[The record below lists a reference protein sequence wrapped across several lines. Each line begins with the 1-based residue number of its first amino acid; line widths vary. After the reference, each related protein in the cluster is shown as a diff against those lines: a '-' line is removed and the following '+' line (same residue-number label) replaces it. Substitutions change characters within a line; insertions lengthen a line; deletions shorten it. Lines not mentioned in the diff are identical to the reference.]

1 MHGLTRSD
9 ENFDRWLAGRRIKN
23 GLTSRR
29 PFRTLMAE
37 LGDTEVVVEAAKGKI
52 GNGLGYIVMTETR
65 VILVGQA
72 VRALA
77 SESTVESFDRDSIS
91 AVVLDEGMFQ
101 STLTLT
107 TSSGDVT
114 VDNMTSG
121 ADRVADALRN
131 ATVAETNGIGV
142 GVEVGSESEKSCPYC
157 AETIKAAA
165 VKCRFCGEFL

>member
-1 MHGLTRSD
+1 MLGLTRSND
-9 ENFDRWLAGRRIKN
+9 NFDRWLAGRGIKN

-37 LGDTEVVVEAAKGKI
+37 LGNTEVLVEAAKGKI
-52 GNGLGYIVMTETR
+52 GNGLGYIVMTENR

-77 SESTVESFDRDSIS
+77 SESTVESFDLGSIS

-107 TSSGDVT
+107 TSSGDTT

-121 ADRVADALRN
+121 AARMAVALQTATAARTTDISVDADPE
-131 ATVAETNGIGV
+131 AE
-142 GVEVGSESEKSCPYC
+142 KRCPYC
-157 AETIKAAA
+157 AEVIKAAA
-165 VKCRFCGEFL
+165 VKCRFCGEFV

>member
-1 MHGLTRSD
+1 MHGLTRSND
-9 ENFDRWLAGRRIKN
+9 NFDRWLAGRGIKN

-37 LGDTEVVVEAAKGKI
+37 LGNTEAVVEAAKGKI
-52 GNGLGYIVMTETR
+52 GNGLGYIVMTENR

-77 SESTVESFDRDSIS
+77 SESTIESFDLGSIS

-121 ADRVADALRN
+121 AARMAAALRT
-131 ATVAETNGIGV
+131 ATAAETTDTPV
-142 GVEVGSESEKSCPYC
+142 DADPEATKRCPYC
-157 AETIKAAA
+157 AEVIKAAA
-165 VKCRFCGEFL
+165 VKCRFCGEFP

>member
-1 MHGLTRSD
+1 MHGLTRSND
-9 ENFDRWLAGRRIKN
+9 NFDRWLAGRGIKN

-37 LGDTEVVVEAAKGKI
+37 LGNTEVLVEAAKGKI
-52 GNGLGYIVMTETR
+52 GNGLGYIVMTENR

-77 SESTVESFDRDSIS
+77 SESTVESFDLGSIS

-107 TSSGDVT
+107 TSSGDTT

-121 ADRVADALRN
+121 AARMAAALQTATAARTTDISVDADPE
-131 ATVAETNGIGV
+131 AE
-142 GVEVGSESEKSCPYC
+142 KRCPYC
-157 AETIKAAA
+157 AEVIKAAA
-165 VKCRFCGEFL
+165 VKCRFCGEFV

>member
-1 MHGLTRSD
+1 
-9 ENFDRWLAGRRIKN
+9 
-23 GLTSRR
+23 
-29 PFRTLMAE
+29 MAE

-77 SESTVESFDRDSIS
+77 SESTVESFDLDSIS

-131 ATVAETNGIGV
+131 ATVAERTDIPV
-142 GVEVGSESEKSCPYC
+142 DADPEATKRCPYC
-157 AETIKAAA
+157 AEVIKAAA

>member
-1 MHGLTRSD
+1 MHGLTRND
-9 ENFDRWLAGRRIKN
+9 GNFHRWMAGRGIKS

-52 GNGLGYIVMTETR
+52 GNGLGYIMMTETR

-77 SESTVESFDRDSIS
+77 SETTVESFDLGSIS

-121 ADRVADALRN
+121 ADRVAAALRT
-131 ATVAETNGIGV
+131 ATAAETTDIPV
-142 GVEVGSESEKSCPYC
+142 DADPEAMKRCPYC
-157 AETIKAAA
+157 AEVIKAAA

>member
-1 MHGLTRSD
+1 VHGLTRND
-9 ENFDRWLAGRRIKN
+9 DTFDRWLAGRGIKS

-37 LGDTEVVVEAAKGKI
+37 LGDAEVVVEAAKGKI
-52 GNGLGYIVMTETR
+52 GNGLGYIVVTETR

-77 SESTVESFDRDSIS
+77 SESTVESFDLDSIG
-91 AVVLDEGMFQ
+91 AVALVEGMFQ

-157 AETIKAAA
+157 AEVIKAAA

>member
-1 MHGLTRSD
+1 MHGLTRSND
-9 ENFDRWLAGRRIKN
+9 NFDRWLAGRGIKN

-52 GNGLGYIVMTETR
+52 GNGLGYIVMTENR
-65 VILVGQA
+65 IILVGQA

-77 SESTVESFDRDSIS
+77 SESTVESFDLGSIS

-121 ADRVADALRN
+121 AARMAAALQTATAARTTDISVDADPE
-131 ATVAETNGIGV
+131 AE
-142 GVEVGSESEKSCPYC
+142 KRCPYC
-157 AETIKAAA
+157 AEVIKAAA

>member
-1 MHGLTRSD
+1 VHGLTRND
-9 ENFDRWLAGRRIKN
+9 GNFDRWLAGRGIRN

-52 GNGLGYIVMTETR
+52 GNGLGYIVVTETR

-77 SESTVESFDRDSIS
+77 SESTVESFDLDSIS
-91 AVVLDEGMFQ
+91 AVVLVEGMFQ

-131 ATVAETNGIGV
+131 ATVTETNSV
-142 GVEVGSESEKSCPYC
+142 GVDADPEATKRCPYC
-157 AETIKAAA
+157 AEVIKAAA

>member
-1 MHGLTRSD
+1 MHGLTRSND
-9 ENFDRWLAGRRIKN
+9 NFDRWLAGRGIKN

-52 GNGLGYIVMTETR
+52 GNGLGYIVMTENR

-77 SESTVESFDRDSIS
+77 SESTVESFDLGSIS

-121 ADRVADALRN
+121 ADRVADALRA
-131 ATVAETNGIGV
+131 ATAAETTDIPVDADPEATNCLLYT
-142 GVEVGSESEKSCPYC
+142 SPSPRDLSTSRMPSS
-157 AETIKAAA
+157 A
-165 VKCRFCGEFL
+165 

>member
-1 MHGLTRSD
+1 MHGLTRND
-9 ENFDRWLAGRRIKN
+9 DNFDRWLAGRGIKN

-37 LGDTEVVVEAAKGKI
+37 LGDTEVLVEAAKGKI
-52 GNGLGYIVMTETR
+52 GNGLGYIMMTETR

-77 SESTVESFDRDSIS
+77 SETTVESFDLGSIS

-107 TSSGDVT
+107 TSSGDTT

-121 ADRVADALRN
+121 AARMAVALQTATAARTTDISVDADPE
-131 ATVAETNGIGV
+131 AE
-142 GVEVGSESEKSCPYC
+142 KRCPYC
-157 AETIKAAA
+157 AEVIKAAA

>member
-1 MHGLTRSD
+1 MHGLTRND
-9 ENFDRWLAGRRIKN
+9 NNFDRWLAGRGIKN

-37 LGDTEVVVEAAKGKI
+37 LGDTEVLVEAAKGKI
-52 GNGLGYIVMTETR
+52 GNGLGYIMMTETR

-77 SESTVESFDRDSIS
+77 SETTVESFDLGSIS

-107 TSSGDVT
+107 TSSGDTT

-121 ADRVADALRN
+121 AARMAVALQTATAARTTDISVDADPE
-131 ATVAETNGIGV
+131 AE
-142 GVEVGSESEKSCPYC
+142 KRCPYC
-157 AETIKAAA
+157 AEVIKAAA
-165 VKCRFCGEFL
+165 VKCRFCGEFV

>member
-1 MHGLTRSD
+1 
-9 ENFDRWLAGRRIKN
+9 
-23 GLTSRR
+23 
-29 PFRTLMAE
+29 MAE

-52 GNGLGYIVMTETR
+52 GNGLGYIVMTENR

-77 SESTVESFDRDSIS
+77 SESTVESFDLGSIS

-121 ADRVADALRN
+121 ADRVADALRA
-131 ATVAETNGIGV
+131 ATAAETTDIPV
-142 GVEVGSESEKSCPYC
+142 DADPEATKRCPYC
-157 AETIKAAA
+157 AEVIKAAA

>member
-1 MHGLTRSD
+1 MHGLTRND
-9 ENFDRWLAGRRIKN
+9 GNFHRWMAGRGIKS

-52 GNGLGYIVMTETR
+52 GNGLGYIMMTETR

-77 SESTVESFDRDSIS
+77 SETTVESFDLGSIS

-107 TSSGDVT
+107 TSSGDTT

-121 ADRVADALRN
+121 AARMAAALRT
-131 ATVAETNGIGV
+131 ATAAETTDIPV
-142 GVEVGSESEKSCPYC
+142 DTDPEATKRCPYC
-157 AETIKAAA
+157 AEVIKAAA
-165 VKCRFCGEFL
+165 VKCRFCGEFV

>member
-1 MHGLTRSD
+1 MHGLTRND
-9 ENFDRWLAGRRIKN
+9 DTFDRWLAGRGIKS

-77 SESTVESFDRDSIS
+77 SESTVESFDLDSIG
-91 AVVLDEGMFQ
+91 AVVLVEGMFQ

-121 ADRVADALRN
+121 ADRLADALRN
-131 ATVAETNGIGV
+131 ATIAETNGIGV
-142 GVEVGSESEKSCPYC
+142 EVGLESEKSCPYC

>member
-1 MHGLTRSD
+1 MHGLTRSND
-9 ENFDRWLAGRRIKN
+9 NFDRWLAGRGIKN

-29 PFRTLMAE
+29 PFRALMAE
-37 LGDTEVVVEAAKGKI
+37 LGDTEVVVEAARGKI
-52 GNGLGYIVMTETR
+52 GNGLGYIVATETR

-77 SESTVESFDRDSIS
+77 SESTVESFDLDSIS
-91 AVVLDEGMFQ
+91 AVVLVEGMFQ

-121 ADRVADALRN
+121 AARMAAALRN
-131 ATVAETNGIGV
+131 ATVTVTNDIR
-142 GVEVGSESEKSCPYC
+142 VEVDPEAEKRCPYC
-157 AETIKAAA
+157 AEMIKAASF
-165 VKCRFCGEFL
+165 KCRFCGEFL

>member
-1 MHGLTRSD
+1 MHGLTRSND
-9 ENFDRWLAGRRIKN
+9 NFDRWLAGRGIKN

-37 LGDTEVVVEAAKGKI
+37 LGDTEVLVEAAKGKI
-52 GNGLGYIVMTETR
+52 GNGLGYIMMTETR

-77 SESTVESFDRDSIS
+77 SESTVESFDLGSIS

-107 TSSGDVT
+107 TSSGDTT

-121 ADRVADALRN
+121 AARMAAALRT
-131 ATVAETNGIGV
+131 ATAERTTDISV
-142 GVEVGSESEKSCPYC
+142 DADTEAEKRCPYC
-157 AETIKAAA
+157 AEVIKAAA
-165 VKCRFCGEFL
+165 VKCRFCGEFV

>member
-1 MHGLTRSD
+1 MHGLTCSD
-9 ENFDRWLAGRRIKN
+9 NNFDRWLAGRGIKN

-77 SESTVESFDRDSIS
+77 SESTVESVDLGSIS

-121 ADRVADALRN
+121 TARMAAALRT
-131 ATVAETNGIGV
+131 ASAAETTDIPV
-142 GVEVGSESEKSCPYC
+142 DADPEATKRCPYC
-157 AETIKAAA
+157 AEVIKAAA

>member
-1 MHGLTRSD
+1 MHGLTRSND
-9 ENFDRWLAGRRIKN
+9 NFDRWLAGRGIKN

-37 LGDTEVVVEAAKGKI
+37 LGNTEVVVEAAKGKI
-52 GNGLGYIVMTETR
+52 GNGLGYIVMTENR

-77 SESTVESFDRDSIS
+77 SESTIESFDLGSIN

-121 ADRVADALRN
+121 AARMAAALRT
-131 ATVAETNGIGV
+131 ATAAETTDIPV
-142 GVEVGSESEKSCPYC
+142 DADPEATKRCPYC
-157 AETIKAAA
+157 AEVIKAAA

>member
-1 MHGLTRSD
+1 MHGLTRSND
-9 ENFDRWLAGRRIKN
+9 NFDRWLAGRGIKN

-52 GNGLGYIVMTETR
+52 GNGLGYIVVTETR

-77 SESTVESFDRDSIS
+77 SESTVESFDLDSIG
-91 AVVLDEGMFQ
+91 AVALVEGMFQ

-107 TSSGDVT
+107 TSSGEVT

-121 ADRVADALRN
+121 SARMAAALRT
-131 ATVAETNGIGV
+131 ATAAETTDIPV
-142 GVEVGSESEKSCPYC
+142 DADPEATKRCPYC
-157 AETIKAAA
+157 AEVIKAAA

>member
-1 MHGLTRSD
+1 MHGLTRSND
-9 ENFDRWLAGRRIKN
+9 NFDRWLAGRGIKN

-52 GNGLGYIVMTETR
+52 GNGLGYIVMTENR

-77 SESTVESFDRDSIS
+77 SESTVESFDLGSIS

-121 ADRVADALRN
+121 AARMAAALQTATAARTTDISVDADPE
-131 ATVAETNGIGV
+131 AE
-142 GVEVGSESEKSCPYC
+142 KRCPYC
-157 AETIKAAA
+157 AEVIKAAA

>member
-1 MHGLTRSD
+1 VHGLTRND
-9 ENFDRWLAGRRIKN
+9 DTFDRWLAGRGIKN

-77 SESTVESFDRDSIS
+77 SESTVESFDLDSIG
-91 AVVLDEGMFQ
+91 AVVLVEGMFQ

-107 TSSGDVT
+107 TSAGDVT

-121 ADRVADALRN
+121 ADRMAAALRT
-131 ATVAETNGIGV
+131 ASAAETTDISV
-142 GVEVGSESEKSCPYC
+142 DVDPETTKRCPYC
-157 AETIKAAA
+157 AEVIKAAA
-165 VKCRFCGEFL
+165 LKCRFCGEFL

>member
-1 MHGLTRSD
+1 VHGVTRND
-9 ENFDRWLAGRRIKN
+9 GNFDRWLAGRGIKN

-72 VRALA
+72 IRALA
-77 SESTVESFDRDSIS
+77 SESTVESFDLDTIS

-121 ADRVADALRN
+121 ADRVAEALRT
-131 ATVAETNGIGV
+131 ATAAETTDISV
-142 GVEVGSESEKSCPYC
+142 DAAPEATKRCPYC
-157 AETIKAAA
+157 AEVIKAAA

>member
-1 MHGLTRSD
+1 MHGLTRND
-9 ENFDRWLAGRRIKN
+9 GNFDRWLAGRGIKN

-37 LGDTEVVVEAAKGKI
+37 LGDTEVVIEAAKGKI

-72 VRALA
+72 IRALA
-77 SESTVESFDRDSIS
+77 SESTVESFDLDSIS

-107 TSSGDVT
+107 TSAGDVT

-121 ADRVADALRN
+121 AARTAAALRTLT
-131 ATVAETNGIGV
+131 AAETTDIPV
-142 GVEVGSESEKSCPYC
+142 DADPKAEKRCPYC
-157 AETIKAAA
+157 AEVIKAAA
-165 VKCRFCGEFL
+165 IKCRFCGEFL

>member
-1 MHGLTRSD
+1 MHGLTRND
-9 ENFDRWLAGRRIKN
+9 DNFDRWLAGRGIKN

-37 LGDTEVVVEAAKGKI
+37 LGDTEVLVEAAKGKI
-52 GNGLGYIVMTETR
+52 GNGLGYIMMTETR

-77 SESTVESFDRDSIS
+77 SESTVESFDLDSIS

-107 TSSGDVT
+107 TSSGDTT

-121 ADRVADALRN
+121 AARMAAALQTATAARTTDISVDADPE
-131 ATVAETNGIGV
+131 AE
-142 GVEVGSESEKSCPYC
+142 KRCPYC
-157 AETIKAAA
+157 AEVIKAAA
-165 VKCRFCGEFL
+165 VKCRFCGEFV

>member
-1 MHGLTRSD
+1 MLGLTRSND
-9 ENFDRWLAGRRIKN
+9 NFDRWLAGRGIKN

-37 LGDTEVVVEAAKGKI
+37 LGDTEVLVEAAKGKI
-52 GNGLGYIVMTETR
+52 GNGLGYIVMTENR
-65 VILVGQA
+65 VILVGQV

-77 SESTVESFDRDSIS
+77 SESTVESFDLGSIS

-107 TSSGDVT
+107 TSSGDTT

-121 ADRVADALRN
+121 AARMAVALQTATAAPTTDISVDADPE
-131 ATVAETNGIGV
+131 AE
-142 GVEVGSESEKSCPYC
+142 KRCPYC
-157 AETIKAAA
+157 AEVIKAAA
-165 VKCRFCGEFL
+165 VKCRFCGEFV

>member
-1 MHGLTRSD
+1 MHGLTRSND
-9 ENFDRWLAGRRIKN
+9 NFDRWLAGRGIKN

-37 LGDTEVVVEAAKGKI
+37 LGDTEVLVEAAKGKI
-52 GNGLGYIVMTETR
+52 GNGLGYIMMTETR

-77 SESTVESFDRDSIS
+77 SEATVESLDLGSIS

-121 ADRVADALRN
+121 AARMAAALRT
-131 ATVAETNGIGV
+131 ATAAETTDIPV
-142 GVEVGSESEKSCPYC
+142 DADPEATKRCPYC
-157 AETIKAAA
+157 AEVI
-165 VKCRFCGEFL
+165 LSLIHI

>member
-1 MHGLTRSD
+1 MHGLTRSND
-9 ENFDRWLAGRRIKN
+9 NFDRWLAGRGIKN

-37 LGDTEVVVEAAKGKI
+37 LGNTEVLVEAAKGKI
-52 GNGLGYIVMTETR
+52 GNGLGYIMMTETR

-77 SESTVESFDRDSIS
+77 SETTVESFDLGSIN

-107 TSSGDVT
+107 TSSGDTT

-121 ADRVADALRN
+121 AARMAVALQTATAARTTDISVDADPE
-131 ATVAETNGIGV
+131 AE
-142 GVEVGSESEKSCPYC
+142 KRCPYC
-157 AETIKAAA
+157 AEVIKAAA
-165 VKCRFCGEFL
+165 VKCRFCGEFV

>member
-1 MHGLTRSD
+1 MHGLTRND
-9 ENFDRWLAGRRIKN
+9 DNFDRWLAGRGIKN

-37 LGDTEVVVEAAKGKI
+37 LGDTEVLVEAAKGKI
-52 GNGLGYIVMTETR
+52 GNGLGYIMMTETR

-77 SESTVESFDRDSIS
+77 SETTVESFDLGSIS

-107 TSSGDVT
+107 TSSGDTT

-121 ADRVADALRN
+121 AARMAVALQTATAARTTDISVDADPE
-131 ATVAETNGIGV
+131 AE
-142 GVEVGSESEKSCPYC
+142 KRCPYC
-157 AETIKAAA
+157 AEVIKAAA
-165 VKCRFCGEFL
+165 VKCRFCGEFV

>member
-1 MHGLTRSD
+1 MHGLTRSND
-9 ENFDRWLAGRRIKN
+9 NFDRWLAGRGIKN

-52 GNGLGYIVMTETR
+52 GNGLGYIVMTENR

-77 SESTVESFDRDSIS
+77 SESTVESFDLGSIS

-121 ADRVADALRN
+121 ADRVADALRA
-131 ATVAETNGIGV
+131 ATAAETTDIPV
-142 GVEVGSESEKSCPYC
+142 DADPEATKRCPYC
-157 AETIKAAA
+157 AEMIKAAA

>member
-1 MHGLTRSD
+1 MHGLTRND
-9 ENFDRWLAGRRIKN
+9 DTFDRWLAGRGIKS

-52 GNGLGYIVMTETR
+52 GNGLGYIVVTETR

-77 SESTVESFDRDSIS
+77 SESTVESFDLDSIG
-91 AVVLDEGMFQ
+91 AVVLVEGMFQ

-121 ADRVADALRN
+121 ADRLADALRN
-131 ATVAETNGIGV
+131 ATIAETNGIGV
-142 GVEVGSESEKSCPYC
+142 EVGLESEKSCPYC

>member
-1 MHGLTRSD
+1 MHGLTRND
-9 ENFDRWLAGRRIKN
+9 DTFDRWLAGRGIKN

-52 GNGLGYIVMTETR
+52 GNGLGYIVVTETR

-77 SESTVESFDRDSIS
+77 SESTVESFDLGSIS

-121 ADRVADALRN
+121 AARMAAALRT
-131 ATVAETNGIGV
+131 ATAAETTDIPV
-142 GVEVGSESEKSCPYC
+142 DADPEATKRCPYC
-157 AETIKAAA
+157 AEVIKAAA

>member
-1 MHGLTRSD
+1 MHGLTRND
-9 ENFDRWLAGRRIKN
+9 DTFDRWLAGRGIKS

-77 SESTVESFDRDSIS
+77 SESTVESFDLDSIG
-91 AVVLDEGMFQ
+91 AVVLVEGMFQ
-101 STLTLT
+101 SILTLT
-107 TSSGDVT
+107 TSSGEVT

-131 ATVAETNGIGV
+131 ATLAKTNGV
-142 GVEVGSESEKSCPYC
+142 GVELGSEAEKSCPYC
-157 AETIKAAA
+157 AEIIKGAA

>member
-1 MHGLTRSD
+1 MHGLTCSD
-9 ENFDRWLAGRRIKN
+9 NNFDRWLAGRGIKN

-77 SESTVESFDRDSIS
+77 SESTVESVDLGSIS

-121 ADRVADALRN
+121 TARMAAALRTLT
-131 ATVAETNGIGV
+131 AAETTDIPV
-142 GVEVGSESEKSCPYC
+142 DADPEAERRCPYC
-157 AETIKAAA
+157 AEVIKAAA

>member
-1 MHGLTRSD
+1 MHGLTRND
-9 ENFDRWLAGRRIKN
+9 DNFDRWLAGRGIKN

-37 LGDTEVVVEAAKGKI
+37 LGDTEVLVEAAKGKI
-52 GNGLGYIVMTETR
+52 GNGLGYIMMTKTR

-77 SESTVESFDRDSIS
+77 SETTVESFDLGSIS

-107 TSSGDVT
+107 TSSGDTT

-121 ADRVADALRN
+121 AARMAVALQTATAARTTDISVDADPE
-131 ATVAETNGIGV
+131 AE
-142 GVEVGSESEKSCPYC
+142 KRCPYC
-157 AETIKAAA
+157 AEVIKAAA
-165 VKCRFCGEFL
+165 VKCRFCGEFV

>member
-1 MHGLTRSD
+1 MHGLTRSND
-9 ENFDRWLAGRRIKN
+9 NFDRWLAGRGIKN

-29 PFRTLMAE
+29 PFRALMAE
-37 LGDTEVVVEAAKGKI
+37 LGNTEVVVEAAKGKI
-52 GNGLGYIVMTETR
+52 GNGLGYIVMTENR

-77 SESTVESFDRDSIS
+77 SESTIESFDLGSIS
-91 AVVLDEGMFQ
+91 GVVLDEGMFQ

-121 ADRVADALRN
+121 AARMAAALRT
-131 ATVAETNGIGV
+131 ATAAETTDIPV
-142 GVEVGSESEKSCPYC
+142 DADPEATKRCPYC
-157 AETIKAAA
+157 AEVIKAAA

>member
-1 MHGLTRSD
+1 
-9 ENFDRWLAGRRIKN
+9 
-23 GLTSRR
+23 
-29 PFRTLMAE
+29 MAE

-77 SESTVESFDRDSIS
+77 SESTVESFDLDSIS

-121 ADRVADALRN
+121 AARMAAALRT
-131 ATVAETNGIGV
+131 ATAAETTDIPV
-142 GVEVGSESEKSCPYC
+142 DADPEATKRCPYC
-157 AETIKAAA
+157 AEVIKAAA
-165 VKCRFCGEFL
+165 VKCRFCSEFL

>member
-1 MHGLTRSD
+1 
-9 ENFDRWLAGRRIKN
+9 
-23 GLTSRR
+23 
-29 PFRTLMAE
+29 MAE
-37 LGDTEVVVEAAKGKI
+37 LGDTEVVVEAATGKI

-77 SESTVESFDRDSIS
+77 SETTVESFDLGSIS

-107 TSSGDVT
+107 TSSGDTT

-121 ADRVADALRN
+121 AARMAAALQTAKAARTTDISVDADPE
-131 ATVAETNGIGV
+131 AE
-142 GVEVGSESEKSCPYC
+142 KRCPYC
-157 AETIKAAA
+157 AEVIKAAA
-165 VKCRFCGEFL
+165 VKCRFCGEFV